1 MTPQEL
7 VQREVIYCVSCLIS
21 DLAKVAD
28 QLDDYDEYMNLV
40 GGKPDYEEAARYFIL
55 NDADLSD
62 LEQITDEYAWW
73 NDVVQVVTNPSHN
86 LLAPYIV
93 KYLDD
98 GDEETFEC
106 WADDTAHAIE
116 QWLDAIEQCLDSHR
130 DAVITGV
137 ELDDTQGID
146 DWCDNNPGLLDAIR
160 QKVWEIVDI
169 EGGAYEWVCDN
180 FGLDPE
186 YGEIYEHWI
195 VSDWLGRKLS
205 ERGHIVE
212 NYLGMTIWG
221 RGCTGQAISMDGVME
236 QICNDL

>member
-1 MTPQEL
+1 MTPEEL

-21 DLAKVAD
+21 DLGSVAE
-28 QLDDYDEYMNLV
+28 QLDDYDTYLTLV
-40 GGKPDYEEAARYFIL
+40 GGKPDYEEAAHYFIL
-55 NDADLSD
+55 NDADLSE

-73 NDVVQVVTNPSHN
+73 NDIVEAVNQSYSLLRPYVVEYRDEN
-86 LLAPYIV
+86 
-93 KYLDD
+93 

-106 WADDTAHAIE
+106 WATDLGYAKE
-116 QWLDAIEQCLDSHR
+116 ECLDSYR
-130 DAVITGV
+130 DAEITGV
-137 ELDDTQGID
+137 ELDDTQAID

-205 ERGHIVE
+205 ERGHVVE
-212 NYLGMTIWG
+212 SYLGMTIWG
-221 RGCTGQAISMDGVME
+221 RPCTGQAIFMDGVME

>member
-1 MTPQEL
+1 MTPEEL
-7 VQREVIYCVSCLIS
+7 VRNEVIYCVSYLIS

-28 QLDDYDEYMNLV
+28 QLDDYDEYMNLI
-40 GGKPDYEEAARYFIL
+40 GGKPDYEEAAQHFIL
-55 NDADLSD
+55 NDADLTD
-62 LEQITDEYAWW
+62 LEQITDGCAWW
-73 NDVVQVVTNPSHN
+73 NEIVEAVTDLSHS
-86 LLAPYIV
+86 LLRPYIV
-93 KYLDD
+93 EYLDD
-98 GDEETFEC
+98 GYEETFEC
-106 WADDTAHAIE
+106 WADNTAHAK
-116 QWLDAIEQCLDSHR
+116 EQCKDAYR

-146 DWCDNNPGLLDAIR
+146 DWCDKNPDLLDAIR

-169 EGGAYEWVCDN
+169 EDGAYEWVCEN
-180 FGLDPE
+180 FDLDPE

>member
-1 MTPQEL
+1 MTPEEL

-21 DLAKVAD
+21 DLGSVAD
-28 QLDDYDEYMNLV
+28 RLDDYDTYLTLV

-55 NDADLSD
+55 NDADLSE

-73 NDVVQVVTNPSHN
+73 HEVVQAVTDPSHN

-93 KYLDD
+93 EYLDD

-106 WADDTAHAIE
+106 WATDTAHAKT
-116 QWLDAIEQCLDSHR
+116 LCLDSYR
-130 DAVITGV
+130 DAEITGV
-137 ELDDTQGID
+137 ELDDTQAID
-146 DWCDNNPGLLDAIR
+146 DWCDNNSGLLDALR
-160 QKVWEIVDI
+160 QKVWGIVDI

-180 FGLDPE
+180 FSLEFE
-186 YGEIYEHWI
+186 YGDIYEHWI
-195 VSDWLGRKLS
+195 VSDWLARKLS

-212 NYLGMTIWG
+212 RYLGMTIWG

>member
-1 MTPQEL
+1 MTPEEL
-7 VQREVIYCVSCLIS
+7 VRNEVIYCVSGLIYE
-21 DLAKVAD
+21 LREVAD
-28 QLDDYDEYMNLV
+28 QLDDYDEYMNLI

-55 NDADLSD
+55 NDADLTD

-73 NDVVQVVTNPSHN
+73 NDVVEAVTDPSYSLLRPYVVE
-86 LLAPYIV
+86 YR
-93 KYLDD
+93 DED
-98 GDEETFEC
+98 GDEEIFEC
-106 WADDTAHAIE
+106 WATDFAHARE
-116 QWLDAIEQCLDSHR
+116 ECLNICR
-130 DAVITGV
+130 DAEITGV
-137 ELDDTQGID
+137 ELDYTQGID

-169 EGGAYEWVCDN
+169 EGGAYEWVCEN

-221 RGCTGQAISMDGVME
+221 RGCTGQAIYMDGVME

>member
-7 VQREVIYCVSCLIS
+7 VQREVIYCVSGLIYE
-21 DLAKVAD
+21 LREVAD

-55 NDADLSD
+55 DDADLSE

-73 NDVVQVVTNPSHN
+73 HEVVQVVTDPSHN
-86 LLAPYIV
+86 LLAPYV
-93 KYLDD
+93 VEYRDEN

-106 WADDTAHAIE
+106 WATDLGHAKT
-116 QWLDAIEQCLDSHR
+116 LCLDSYR
-130 DAVITGV
+130 DAEITGV
-137 ELDDTQGID
+137 KLDDTQGID

-169 EGGAYEWVCDN
+169 EGDAYEWVCDN

-221 RGCTGQAISMDGVME
+221 RPCTGQAIYMDGVME

>member
-40 GGKPDYEEAARYFIL
+40 GCKPDYEEAARYFIL

-73 NDVVQVVTNPSHN
+73 NDIVEAVTDLSHS
-86 LLAPYIV
+86 LLRPYIV
-93 KYLDD
+93 TYIDD
-98 GDEETFEC
+98 EDMGEEEFGC
-106 WADDTAHAIE
+106 WAENPMHAN
-116 QWLDAIEQCLDSHR
+116 EQCR
-130 DAVITGV
+130 DAYPSARIGSSWIDTDID
-137 ELDDTQGID
+137 LDE
-146 DWCDNNPGLLDAIR
+146 WCDNNPGLLDAIR

-169 EGGAYEWVCDN
+169 EGRAYEWVCDN

-221 RGCTGQAISMDGVME
+221 RPCTGQAIYMDGVME

>member
-1 MTPQEL
+1 MTPEEL
-7 VQREVIYCVSCLIS
+7 VRNEVICCVSYLIS

-28 QLDDYDEYMNLV
+28 QLDDYDEYMNLI
-40 GGKPDYEEAARYFIL
+40 GGKPDYEEAAQHFIL
-55 NDADLSD
+55 NDADLTD
-62 LEQITDEYAWW
+62 LEQITDGYAWW
-73 NDVVQVVTNPSHN
+73 NEVVEAVTDPSYSLLRPYVVE
-86 LLAPYIV
+86 YR
-93 KYLDD
+93 DED

-106 WADDTAHAIE
+106 WATDLGHAKE
-116 QWLDAIEQCLDSHR
+116 ECLDSYH
-130 DAVITGV
+130 DAEITGV
-137 ELDDTQGID
+137 LLDDTQIID
-146 DWCDNNPGLLDAIR
+146 DWCDNNPGLLDTIR

-169 EGGAYEWVCDN
+169 EGGAYEWVCEN
-180 FGLDPE
+180 FDLDPE

>member
-1 MTPQEL
+1 MTPEEL

-21 DLAKVAD
+21 DLGSVAD
-28 QLDDYDEYMNLV
+28 RLDDYDTYLTLV

-55 NDADLSD
+55 DDADLSE

-73 NDVVQVVTNPSHN
+73 NEIVEAVTDLSHSLLRPYVVEYRDEN
-86 LLAPYIV
+86 
-93 KYLDD
+93 

-106 WADDTAHAIE
+106 WATDFAHAKT
-116 QWLDAIEQCLDSHR
+116 LCLDSYR
-130 DAVITGV
+130 DAEITNV
-137 ELDDTQGID
+137 LLDDTQIID

-169 EGGAYEWVCDN
+169 EGDAYEWVCDN
-180 FGLDPE
+180 FNLEPE

-205 ERGHIVE
+205 ERGHVVE
-212 NYLGMTIWG
+212 SYLGMTIWG
-221 RGCTGQAISMDGVME
+221 RGCTGQAIYMDGVME

>member
-1 MTPQEL
+1 MTPEEL

-21 DLAKVAD
+21 DLGGVAD
-28 QLDDYDEYMNLV
+28 QLDDYDTYLTLV
-40 GGKPDYEEAARYFIL
+40 GGKPDYEEAAQYFIL
-55 NDADLSD
+55 NDADLTD

-73 NDVVQVVTNPSHN
+73 NDIVEAVTNPSYS
-86 LLAPYIV
+86 LFRPYV
-93 KYLDD
+93 VEYRDEN

-106 WADDTAHAIE
+106 WATDLGHAKE
-116 QWLDAIEQCLDSHR
+116 ECLDSYR
-130 DAVITGV
+130 DAEITGV
-137 ELDDTQGID
+137 ELDDTQSID
-146 DWCDNNPGLLDAIR
+146 DWCDNNAGLLDAIR

-169 EGGAYEWVCDN
+169 EGGAYGWVCDN

-186 YGEIYEHWI
+186 YGEIYEYWI

-221 RGCTGQAISMDGVME
+221 RGCTGQMISMDGVME

>member
-1 MTPQEL
+1 MTPEEL
-7 VQREVIYCVSCLIS
+7 VRNEVVYCVSGLIYELS
-21 DLAKVAD
+21 EVAD
-28 QLDDYDEYMNLV
+28 QLDDYDEYMNLI
-40 GGKPDYEEAARYFIL
+40 GGKPDYEEAARYFIF

-73 NDVVQVVTNPSHN
+73 NEVVEAVTYSSRN
-86 LLAPYIV
+86 LLRPYV
-93 KYLDD
+93 VEYLDED
-98 GDEETFEC
+98 DDEETFEC
-106 WADDTAHAIE
+106 WAENPTHAR
-116 QWLDAIEQCLDSHR
+116 EQCMNAYPSAKSTL
-130 DAVITGV
+130 V
-137 ELDDTQGID
+137 ETHNDFDFDEL
-146 DWCDNNPGLLDAIR
+146 CDNNPGLLDAIR

-169 EGGAYEWVCDN
+169 EGGAYEWVCAT

-195 VSDWLGRKLS
+195 VSDWLGRKLR

-221 RGCTGQAISMDGVME
+221 RGCTGQAIYMDGVME